1 MLRLQSLPL
10 YSIAKPA
17 ALCGKK
23 VNGLRTE
30 TEQQK
35 RKRKRRQGLNKIRR
49 KSRFSPHPLLRE
61 KVKRQSGE
69 FIVSVSVF
77 SLRWWVFGFACEEQ

>member
-1 MLRLQSLPL
+1 M
-10 YSIAKPA
+10 A